1 MITPGQFESPTR
13 FKNQKRTMARRS
25 ALLNE
30 RPPDGQP
37 YLISSRKDLELD
49 KKGIAAWQARW
60 EARFPGE
67 ASTLNEK
74 LEWTDGVERD
84 VEVEAEQRQQN
95 GEGETEDENDQD
107 ACPKFARPLDSE
119 VLASILLSK
128 CTEEV
133 EICLVVSRAK
143 VRECLT
149 ALIACES
156 TFLNCSERRRA
167 PFDADYRDVGW
178 RAGVVSTWGAVVS
191 GVRRLLGKRRRA
203 ESEASLPAFCDY
215 LERAPPGT
223 EMRRGGQVLADETEV
238 LVASLTCLRY
248 DVLQDKLSELVTKL
262 GMLKGTRCSSPCAT
276 THGQS
281 VASAFFRL
289 NRLVGENLWFHDTS
303 ARKTRVPICL
313 EVPDGA
319 AASKKRKV
327 EEDHADDE
335 KMAALVEELE
345 DAEKLYSN
353 HTFIVVDTA
362 EDEDEEDGEEVEQGE
377 DEAEDAEQ
385 EVEQAD
391 NNAAMSKDQTA
402 DEGDKDRRDVV
413 KVLWLPKFYDAE
425 KKRLWSHCFTGEGET
440 TEIKRSLAM
449 GLADAAKL
457 KFDIVQA
464 ELDALRDRFGRANK
478 EADKESQ
485 KLCATLALS
494 HAMVY
499 DDHWLTEPQL
509 ASDVQDFVSKRLAK
523 EWRDL
528 LKLSNTKLGLGI
540 PDHQL
545 YTPAASHEAL
555 LAFLSIF
562 QDAFESH
569 DIKFN
574 FTPRKRRNSE
584 GGDA

>member
-1 MITPGQFESPTR
+1 
-13 FKNQKRTMARRS
+13 MARRS

-49 KKGIAAWQARW
+49 KTGIAAWQARW
-60 EARFPGE
+60 EARFPGDE
-67 ASTLNEK
+67 STLNEK
-74 LEWTDGVERD
+74 LQWADAVEKD
-84 VEVEAEQRQQN
+84 VELEEEQGNEQN
-95 GEGETEDENDQD
+95 GETEGEGEDDQD
-107 ACPKFARPLDSE
+107 ARPKFPRPLDSE

-128 CTEEV
+128 CNEEV
-133 EICLVVSRAK
+133 QLCLMVSRAK

-149 ALIACES
+149 ALVACES
-156 TFLNCSERRRA
+156 TFLACSERRRA
-167 PFDADYRDVGW
+167 PFDPDYCDVGW
-178 RAGVVSTWGAVVS
+178 RARVVSTWDAMVS
-191 GVRRLLGKRRRA
+191 GVQRLLGKRRRTA
-203 ESEASLPAFCDY
+203 SEASLPAFCDY

-223 EMRRGGQVLADETEV
+223 EMRRGGQVLVDETEV
-238 LVASLTCLRY
+238 LVASLTCLKI
-248 DVLQDKLSELVTKL
+248 DTLQEKLSQLLNKL

-276 THGQS
+276 TNGQS

-289 NRLVGENLWFHDTS
+289 NRLVGENLWFYDTT

-313 EVPDGA
+313 EIPDSA

-327 EEDHADDE
+327 DEDQADDE
-335 KMAALVEELE
+335 KMTALVEELE
-345 DAEKLYSN
+345 DTEKLYSN

-362 EDEDEEDGEEVEQGE
+362 EDDDEEDGEEVEQRE

-385 EVEQAD
+385 EVEQED
-391 NNAAMSKDQTA
+391 NNEAVSKDQTA
-402 DEGDKDRRDVV
+402 DIREKDRRDVV
-413 KVLWLPKFYDAE
+413 KVLWLPKFYYTE
-425 KKRLWSHCFTGEGET
+425 KSRLWAHCFKGEGET

-478 EADKESQ
+478 EADKESH

-499 DDHWLTEPQL
+499 DDQWLTEPQL
-509 ASDVQDFVSKRLAK
+509 SSDVQDFVSKRLAK